1 MIYRH
6 YGSLLIRKQ
15 LKHAKEYKLLFFVS
29 NIIVL
34 IGDQLRWTV
43 VVVADTEAL
52 NDVILII
59 NLVVRKR
66 RKR

>member
-15 LKHAKEYKLLFFVS
+15 LKHAKEYKLLFFLCVCFMS

-43 VVVADTEAL
+43 VVAADTEAL

-59 NLVVRKR
+59 NLV
-66 RKR
+66 